1 MLKILKQRF
10 DEHKSRFE
18 NLDWQEI
25 QQRLEENPTA
35 LKALEWMEATKGE
48 PALLGYDES
57 KDRYIFTDFSK
68 ASPKGRVK
76 VCYDQQARE
85 SRKKFPPETSA
96 MELAQEYQVELLD
109 EATYRQL
116 QAITPVDLKT
126 SSWLKT
132 PEKIRDLG
140 GAIFG
145 DNHYEC
151 VFIYHNGADSYYSNR
166 AFRVKVEL

>member
-1 MLKILKQRF
+1 MLEILKQRF
-10 DEHKSRFE
+10 EKQKNRFE
-18 NLDWQEI
+18 NIEWSQIES
-25 QQRLEENPTA
+25 RLKNNDA
-35 LKALEWMEATKGE
+35 AMKALEWMEETKGE
-48 PALLGYDES
+48 PALLAYDES
-57 KDRYIFTDFSK
+57 EDKYIFTDFSK

>member
-1 MLKILKQRF
+1 MLEILKQRF
-10 DEHKSRFE
+10 EKQQNRFE
-18 NLDWQEI
+18 NIEWSQIES
-25 QQRLEENPTA
+25 RLKNNDA
-35 LKALEWMEATKGE
+35 AMKALEWMEETKGE